1 MPFLS
6 IDPLTGKLRESFPEL
21 DAAGLDAVLGQ
32 VGRAAVGWAET
43 PVGVRCAALRRLAAG
58 LRAEASRLATIA
70 ALEMGKPV
78 RQGRAE
84 IEKCAWV
91 CEHYAEHAV
100 PMLAPQRIETDAVR
114 SYVRFEPLGAV
125 LAIMPWNF
133 PFWQVFRF
141 AAPALAAGN
150 VVLLKHAPNVP
161 RCALEIERMAA
172 LAGVVEGGF
181 QTLFVSTQVAGELIA
196 HPVVKAVT
204 FTGSTRAG
212 AEIAARA
219 GRALKKSVLE
229 LGGSDPF
236 LLRGDADV
244 VQVARA
250 AAQART
256 QNAGQSCIAAK
267 RFVVVHELADAFVE
281 ALRRELEGL
290 RVGDPQQEDT
300 DVGPL
305 AREDLLHTLD
315 AQVRRSIDGGAKL
328 VTGGYRLPGS
338 GFHYAPTLLDGVRP
352 GMAVAD
358 EETFGP
364 VAAVLRVKDDGEA
377 VAVAN
382 QSVYGLGASVW
393 SRNLDAAEA
402 LAARIESGSVFVNGM
417 VKSDPRL
424 PFGGVKQSGYGR
436 ELSVQGLHEFVNVKS
451 VWVGRAE
458 AQPSRGR

>member
-181 QTLFVSTQVAGELIA
+181 QTLFVS
-196 HPVVKAVT
+196 
-204 FTGSTRAG
+204 
-212 AEIAARA
+212 
-219 GRALKKSVLE
+219 
-229 LGGSDPF
+229 
-236 LLRGDADV
+236 
-244 VQVARA
+244 
-250 AAQART
+250 
-256 QNAGQSCIAAK
+256 
-267 RFVVVHELADAFVE
+267 
-281 ALRRELEGL
+281 
-290 RVGDPQQEDT
+290 
-300 DVGPL
+300 
-305 AREDLLHTLD
+305 
-315 AQVRRSIDGGAKL
+315 
-328 VTGGYRLPGS
+328 
-338 GFHYAPTLLDGVRP
+338 
-352 GMAVAD
+352 
-358 EETFGP
+358 
-364 VAAVLRVKDDGEA
+364 
-377 VAVAN
+377 
-382 QSVYGLGASVW
+382 
-393 SRNLDAAEA
+393 
-402 LAARIESGSVFVNGM
+402 
-417 VKSDPRL
+417 
-424 PFGGVKQSGYGR
+424 
-436 ELSVQGLHEFVNVKS
+436 
-451 VWVGRAE
+451 
-458 AQPSRGR
+458 